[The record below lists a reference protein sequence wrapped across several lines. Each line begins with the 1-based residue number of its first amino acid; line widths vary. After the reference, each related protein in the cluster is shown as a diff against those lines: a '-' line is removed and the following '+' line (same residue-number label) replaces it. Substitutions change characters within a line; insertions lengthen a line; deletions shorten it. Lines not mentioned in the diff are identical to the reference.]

1 MAGFTAPIDPAG
13 WTLQAAPPLTVPAG
27 LRYAG
32 MRLPALRATR
42 ATPAAVHV
50 PAAGTLHRAGG
61 VPEVFLELEVS
72 AFRHRDV
79 VAAIPGGLPTF
90 YFAFE
95 PGTTLVPFG
104 DGDGAQPGD
113 QLASVT
119 AVSIVC
125 AEQDRLARDPALWA
139 RQIAQAHGAA
149 PSPGWD
155 AFAAALAGDPEPPV
169 LLLDHTGAP
178 LTEGRVEIRAGATVA
193 TATFTAADGGDLQRA
208 VARLHAANPAQMP
221 LASVFAAG
229 SPVTL
234 RPNDLGDKDF
244 QLALAEDAS
253 HAKRTVEV
261 SPERRH
267 VTLTDLRAWLAPQ
280 FAGPKLKDYTRGNAM
295 TPFVNG
301 KPYYTDLFHR
311 IQEAARAG
319 DGGLHLVGG
328 WKTFPDSELADRE
341 DPPPDGIELPVSIAE
356 AARLLA
362 DHGGATRVLSPQ
374 FFQFDSGSA
383 AETAEIVVV
392 STLIG
397 ALLAAQNVDV
407 VRSDAAGAVILVA
420 LFALNTIAVTW
431 IIDTDGRAL
440 EPNKDA
446 LDVLNAIP
454 ATVSRLAPHPA
465 TVADNPA
472 SPPLSGYPWD
482 SLIKL
487 DRRFGFYHT
496 KFGVVGAGDKRYGY
510 CGGIDINP
518 NRLDDARH
526 LQAGPYH
533 DVHTKVEGPAVRDIE
548 LTFQERWERDGGG
561 TGLAFEPSPDV
572 STDDDTATG
581 SATGTDVVQ
590 IARTYFAA
598 ADPSR
603 ALGFAPNGDRTI
615 LQTML
620 AAIAQA
626 REFIYIEDQYFTP
639 PQAYRTALLRKV
651 EQREIGALVIV
662 MPSTPDQPFGEI
674 VREPFVAA
682 LRAADAGA
690 GIVRIGYPR
699 RHFTTPDNELR
710 ASSGRL
716 LLFANL
722 DASGG
727 LNPSVVLGPKA
738 RLPQVPFW
746 FAVEGELMYAY
757 NESTSTSPDPD
768 HARVFEV
775 VRGADT
781 RLYGAALGSRT
792 RPHKAGAAATVV
804 DLSGIYVHA
813 KMMIVDDVFVG
824 IGSANLNR
832 RGLCHDGEI
841 AAFGVPQQLK
851 ASPDNPVAALRRE
864 LWAEML
870 DLPASAKPLLEDPIA
885 GARLFD
891 RSPALGNRFTD
902 FEAHPTRLMYDA
914 TGGDGVVLNLL
925 RLLLLDPFVFADHA
939 KLFDA
944 VVDPTSAVEP
954 T

>member
-13 WTLQAAPPLTVPAG
+13 WTLEAAAPLTVPPG

-32 MRLPALRATR
+32 ARLPTLRATR
-42 ATPAAVHV
+42 AAPAAVHV
-50 PAAGTLHRAGG
+50 PAAGTLRHAGD
-61 VPEVFLELEVS
+61 VVQVEVS

-79 VAAIPGGLPTF
+79 AAAIPGGLPTF
-90 YFAFE
+90 YFAFD
-95 PGTTLVPFG
+95 PGTTLVPFA
-104 DGDGAQPGD
+104 DGYGVEAGD

-119 AVSIVC
+119 AVSILC
-125 AEQDRLARDPALWA
+125 AAQDRVARDPALWA
-139 RQIAQAHGAA
+139 RQIAEAHGAGSS
-149 PSPGWD
+149 PSWD
-155 AFAAALAGDPEPPV
+155 AFAAALTGGAEPPV
-169 LLLDHTGAP
+169 LLLDHTGA
-178 LTEGRVEIRAGATVA
+178 LLAEGSVEIHVATATA
-193 TATFTAADGGDLQRA
+193 TATFTAADGGDLQRV
-208 VARLHAANPAQMP
+208 VARLHAADPAQMP

-229 SPVTL
+229 APVTL
-234 RPNDLGDKDF
+234 RPASPGTTDF
-244 QLALAEDAS
+244 QLAVLEDAA
-253 HAKRTVEV
+253 HAQRAVDV
-261 SPERRH
+261 SPARRH

-280 FAGPKLKDYTRGNAM
+280 FAGPKLKDYTRGNTL

-301 KPYYTDLFHR
+301 KPYFTDLFHR
-311 IQEAARAG
+311 VQEAARAG

-328 WKTFPDSELADRE
+328 WKTFPEDELADRE
-341 DPPPDGIELPVSIAE
+341 DPPADGIRLPVSIAE
-356 AARLLA
+356 AAQLLA

-374 FFQFDSGSA
+374 FIQLDPGSPV
-383 AETAEIVVV
+383 ETAEIIVV
-392 STLIG
+392 STVIG
-397 ALLAAQNVDV
+397 ALLAAQNIDV

-431 IIDTDGRAL
+431 IIDSDGRVF

-454 ATVSRLAPHPA
+454 STVSRLAPHPA

-472 SPPLSGYPWD
+472 SPPLAGFPYD

-487 DRRFGFYHT
+487 IRHFGFYHT
-496 KFGVVGAGDKRYGY
+496 KFAIVGAADARYGY

-533 DVHTKVEGPAVRDIE
+533 DVHTKVEGPAVRDLE
-548 LTFQERWERDGGG
+548 LTFQERWKRDGGG
-561 TGLAFEPSPDV
+561 TGLAFDPMPDG
-572 STDDDTATG
+572 STGD
-581 SATGTDVVQ
+581 GTDVVQ

-603 ALGFAPNGDRTI
+603 ALDFARNGDRTI
-615 LQTML
+615 FDTML

-639 PQAYRTALLRKV
+639 PEAYRNALLRKV
-651 EQREIGALVIV
+651 EQREIGSLVIV
-662 MPSTPDQPFGEI
+662 LPSTPDQPFGEI

-690 GIVRIGYPR
+690 GIVRVGYPR

-716 LLFANL
+716 LLFADL

-727 LNPSVVLGPKA
+727 VNPTVVLGPKA
-738 RLPQVPFW
+738 RLPQPPFW

-757 NESTSTSPDPD
+757 NESTSASPDPG

-775 VRGADT
+775 VRGPDT
-781 RLYGAALGSRT
+781 RLYRGGDPATALGPRT
-792 RPHKAGAAATVV
+792 RVHKAGAAATVV
-804 DLSGIYVHA
+804 DLAGIYVHA

-824 IGSANLNR
+824 IGSANINR

-841 AAFGVPQQLK
+841 AAFSVPQQLK
-851 ASPDNPVAALRRE
+851 ASPGNPVAALRRE

-885 GARLFD
+885 AARLFD
-891 RSPALGNRFTD
+891 RSPALGNRFTG
-902 FEAHPTRLMYDA
+902 FGAHPTHLMFDA
-914 TGGDGVVLNLL
+914 TGADGVVLDLL
-925 RLLLLDPFVFADHA
+925 RLLLVDQFVLVDHV
-939 KLFDA
+939 KMFDA
-944 VVDPTSAVEP
+944 VVDPTSAVES
-954 T
+954 